1 MTINNNVLYV
11 SDNIGYIYALD
22 YKKKN
27 YCGQKILKSLLD
39 QILKFFQI

>member
-11 SDNIGYIYALD
+11 SDNIGYIYAID
-22 YKKKN
+22 YKKRTIVGKN
-27 YCGQKILKSLLD
+27 FKIHLD